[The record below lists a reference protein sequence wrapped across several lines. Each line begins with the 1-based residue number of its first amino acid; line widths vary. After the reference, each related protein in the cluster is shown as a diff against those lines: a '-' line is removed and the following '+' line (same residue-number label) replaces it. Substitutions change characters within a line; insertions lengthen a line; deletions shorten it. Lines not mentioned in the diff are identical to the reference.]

1 MMCLGLFFLECDENQ
16 ASCRFVCQMQVCVSV
31 MVTESLM
38 SQDQKSE
45 PKHVD
50 CGDCTAL
57 SVCCNA
63 CAD

>member
-1 MMCLGLFFLECDENQ
+1 MQYDVFGFVFFLECDENQ

-38 SQDQKSE
+38 SQDQKSG

-50 CGDCTAL
+50 CGD
-57 SVCCNA
+57 
-63 CAD
+63 